1 MRADAASA
9 LRRPTDVFA
18 WLVRRQREDVGV
30 EAALDAIRSAC
41 GSVPLGGSSSS
52 VRSRGSS
59 SALTTTASDD
69 KDVFWQ
75 IVLNCCD
82 LPASAGPDQRKTAL
96 QQLATTLEKKN
107 SAKKTDGD
115 ADEDSKFTWQA
126 VASIRDHYYAE
137 RKAFFMVRIELLR
150 TVLFV
155 QPDQHPNFHAVEEIV
170 DDLMKEGLLEAIF
183 DEFAGRQLSIAH
195 RPSFFALPDQSP
207 MYSHHQHQAQQA
219 WEVQFLEEEALLRQL
234 LLLALYFS
242 KEKLDFSKAVQTT
255 KAIHSWD
262 DCIVPDVFSSSTL
275 ALPKSQE
282 KLHEAAH
289 LGVMASI
296 RMLHQVSQASF
307 SRQVWGEVFDLSRTF
322 FLGDVGEDKSE
333 GGDQFLPSEST
344 CGVLMLAWASV
355 LAHQYHHHRS
365 TVPDEHQLESL
376 LQETLA
382 MAEKKRGF
390 YQLNILLRTLVF
402 ADDSQDADH
411 SYPFLQAAEM
421 GDKLAWQLPVVT
433 GLQALKRYRK
443 GDIGLGKNGYRVSI
457 FQHVAADFLN
467 DVLVSLGYLENLENL
482 HQLNAMA
489 KLVSP
494 ILANPQVAEQTLFK
508 RDVREHSASD
518 GLAALIHKSKEVLPR
533 SLSSYIRLYTALC
546 SSIDGSSSSSV
557 LRQVLKE
564 FGKQVSLE
572 AADVLAPRLLPPND
586 YFAEVDETGTVKCK
600 RSFYYG
606 DDQLA
611 IPAGTLGQIVE
622 SDPTYVQWRLDHSNQ
637 PSTSTTI
644 WDLLFVTTENLVGHI
659 QIDALVHI
667 RESEDMDALAS
678 FFEWIVQASRQPG
691 KESEIVSEIGRR
703 WSETRLRHWWLQH
716 KLPSPQDFL
725 PLLFNHRVS
734 LAVLQDAS
742 REDLVAWGIRDRY
755 VREQVIA
762 QLTGSGS
769 SDLPSRH
776 ANGLGGNG
784 SSSLSFESDGLVH
797 LIRTMLGFL
806 DSFVHDRRADE
817 AALWSSKHFHFLS
830 AAIAALS
837 AFTSVDSC
845 VEVIIGELRGG
856 TEECV
861 NLIIKTSRKLFEYHE
876 RVQGSYPVVV
886 STLDIV
892 MNLVR
897 WFLSREAS
905 ALGTDH
911 FGSSRNDFGGHEF
924 ISAER
929 NWFVGAVEF
938 AIEILSTHESWKF
951 STIATKWDLTER
963 CFRVV
968 FALLSAK
975 FVTGEN
981 SMLLG
986 LQSALRKTMT
996 TDITLVMKLL
1006 RSTCVV
1012 MSTSHIKNWN
1022 SINLIDTESLNGE
1035 DFIFPQTALRH
1046 SHPDDSHDEDG
1057 LYPLSFESELNSP
1070 VDLGRLESLVI
1081 TSLRLIDLLISSDG
1095 AGGNADYNASLQLL
1109 LSSIDDGGPKTRK
1122 SLNLVTLCGGYLAYP
1137 VQKRRDITF
1146 WSLRILQHAS
1156 VFLERSDISAMETSS
1171 HSLGAL
1177 FQGQS
1182 DMKHIRDTILHLLR
1196 KSTKQVAVGKELLS
1210 FLTICLEHQPGFLA
1224 YLLFDTESDST
1235 ESEKKIAKTQQLVVL
1250 LERFLVTSEQLLEE
1264 ATDLFCE
1271 VLNFLV
1277 RVWKGATKY
1286 GLAVH
1291 VEIADALRSSTNF
1304 WQNLTRALKV
1314 RMSLDVDDENV
1325 AFDMDLTGNSEGNAA
1340 NAYRGRSSPYGYLAR
1355 GFILQIVSYEWHYKG
1370 AKQSSHPLVQ
1380 VLEEFSTEGLY
1391 SHWLRTFTRLDYS
1404 QSRFAE
1410 ICSSV
1415 QAYSKNSHGVMT
1427 SVDTDNTRMPVYQEG
1442 LICETALL
1450 QWQLKRNNVDGRG
1463 ITGAVIKRVKWS
1475 NLQAAYVRA
1484 QNFALGKWKVF
1495 MELCCLQA
1503 GGASES
1509 NGSDSTTNE
1518 DTEPVATNRFKRKE
1532 SMISSPPRLSTRR
1545 VAPPS
1550 PLDLRTGDS
1559 SSNFSGDRTSYG
1571 MIQVLSDVISARQAD
1586 SSLDYFALA
1595 HLQHLVELLVSML
1608 HHQLCLVVQKTRDP
1622 RYSHTRQRKQLNE
1635 SRLTLQ
1641 KSLKLL
1647 SLVENTTHNVDLSVN
1662 KIKSDMDVKA
1672 LLGADEMQPDRTR
1685 GLWQRLAGDFTE
1697 KIDSVGVKLRTSLL
1711 TASLLLVR
1719 HIVAVR
1725 KNEPELS
1732 SPGLRSGERDEAQ
1745 ATSILQVKLIHH
1757 CMNSIK
1763 VCDQHADN
1771 VSLRELFQVSW
1782 CLFQEILDGFVH
1794 TTTTARN
1801 QKLRLDSY
1809 VTLRPLVTL
1818 LEHEQNGLTALF
1830 EILIQRFR
1838 LKASQSGTPEA
1849 RAEQRNKQGQALNVL
1864 KGLTAVVW
1872 NSKNRDLCQRV
1883 MVDSSTSELRL
1894 LPLLATQLIP
1904 LLRAQMEQEQS
1915 GSGHHGYVLSD
1926 ATGEESVHERS
1937 VAHEMWCTFLRFVA
1951 GLLKLLSAEQQI
1963 RFGHQ
1968 EGNVIWEFIAHGE
1981 PLMLSALHPQTRLT
1995 RARVEEQLSILCF
2008 LSAVSG
2014 ADETKKQWKQ
2024 GLPRNFA
2031 LMMEQSRLML
2041 RRACVLLGSSLS
2053 ETKKLQQRKTASK
2066 SIVGIATSPSA
2077 ASSLSSFSFS
2087 HQTLLH
2093 EHLQAVQA
2101 DDKRHLTEFYRTMEI
2116 ELAEVARQTSFLL
2129 MKWTANFAS
2138 QDSMVVIDGARYI
2151 DEEKLLPLL
2160 TFTPPNQALS
2170 MSCEPCLGHLCV
2182 VMEFLIAQLE
2192 HYAETSKHPSNAS
2205 PLAFGNTV
2213 NTCALLFLKT
2223 YLLHNEQYEV
2233 SKDDQ
2238 DEFKSFFQ
2246 RLNER
2251 ISSAGVSV
2259 QAHVDCDLLRHIEQ
2273 VKT

>member
-1 MRADAASA
+1 MVGMRTDAASA
-9 LRRPTDVFA
+9 PVDVFA

-41 GSVPLGGSSSS
+41 GSVPLGGRASS
-52 VRSRGSS
+52 VRSRGS
-59 SALTTTASDD
+59 ALTTATTASND

-82 LPASAGPDQRKTAL
+82 LPASADPEQRKTAL
-96 QQLATTLEKKN
+96 QQLATTLDKKK

-115 ADEDSKFTWQA
+115 ADGEDDSKFTWQA
-126 VASIRDHYYAE
+126 IARIRNHYYAE

-155 QPDQHPNFHAVEEIV
+155 QPDQHPNFHVVEEIV
-170 DDLMKEGLLEAIF
+170 DDLMKEGLLEALF

-195 RPSFFALPDQSP
+195 RPNFFALPDQSP
-207 MYSHHQHQAQQA
+207 IYSHHQHQAQQA

-234 LLLALYFS
+234 LLLALYYS

-255 KAIHSWD
+255 KALHSWD

-282 KLHEAAH
+282 KLVEAAH
-289 LGVMASI
+289 LGAMVSI
-296 RMLHQVSQASF
+296 RMLHQVSLAPF
-307 SRQVWGEVFDLSRTF
+307 SRPVWGEVFDLSRTF
-322 FLGDVGEDKSE
+322 VLGDIGNGKSE
-333 GGDQFLPSEST
+333 ANDQFLPSEST
-344 CGVLMLAWASV
+344 CGVLLLAWASV

-365 TVPDEHQLESL
+365 TVPDDHQLESL

-382 MAEKKRGF
+382 LAENKHGF
-390 YQLNILLRTLVF
+390 YQLNVLLRTLVF

-411 SYPFLQAAEM
+411 SYPFLQAVEM
-421 GDKLAWQLPVVT
+421 DDKLAWQLPVVT
-433 GLQALKRYRK
+433 GLQASKKYRK
-443 GDIGLGKNGYRVSI
+443 GGVGLGRNGYRVSI

-467 DVLVSLGYLENLENL
+467 DMLVSLGYLDNLENL
-482 HQLNAMA
+482 HQLSAMT

-494 ILANPQVAEQTLFK
+494 VLANPHVAEQTLFSG
-508 RDVREHSASD
+508 DTREHSASD
-518 GLAALIHKSKEVLPR
+518 GLTALIHKSKEVLPR
-533 SLSSYIRLYTALC
+533 SLLSYIRLYTALC
-546 SSIDGSSSSSV
+546 SSTDGSSSSSV

-586 YFAEVDETGTVKCK
+586 YFAEVDDTGTIKCK

-611 IPAGTLGQIVE
+611 IPAGTFGQIVE
-622 SDPTYVQWRLDHSNQ
+622 LDPT
-637 PSTSTTI
+637 
-644 WDLLFVTTENLVGHI
+644 
-659 QIDALVHI
+659 
-667 RESEDMDALAS
+667 
-678 FFEWIVQASRQPG
+678 
-691 KESEIVSEIGRR
+691 
-703 WSETRLRHWWLQH
+703 
-716 KLPSPQDFL
+716 
-725 PLLFNHRVS
+725 
-734 LAVLQDAS
+734 
-742 REDLVAWGIRDRY
+742 
-755 VREQVIA
+755 
-762 QLTGSGS
+762 
-769 SDLPSRH
+769 
-776 ANGLGGNG
+776 
-784 SSSLSFESDGLVH
+784 
-797 LIRTMLGFL
+797 
-806 DSFVHDRRADE
+806 FVHDRRADE

-837 AFTSVDSC
+837 ALTSVDSC
-845 VEVIIGELRGG
+845 VEIIIGELRGG

-876 RVQGSYPVVV
+876 RIQGSYPVVI

-905 ALGTDH
+905 ALGADQVD
-911 FGSSRNDFGGHEF
+911 SSRNGFWGHEF

-938 AIEILSTHESWKF
+938 AIEILSAHESWKF

-963 CFRVV
+963 CFR
-968 FALLSAK
+968 
-975 FVTGEN
+975 
-981 SMLLG
+981 
-986 LQSALRKTMT
+986 
-996 TDITLVMKLL
+996 
-1006 RSTCVV
+1006 
-1012 MSTSHIKNWN
+1012 
-1022 SINLIDTESLNGE
+1022 
-1035 DFIFPQTALRH
+1035 
-1046 SHPDDSHDEDG
+1046 
-1057 LYPLSFESELNSP
+1057 
-1070 VDLGRLESLVI
+1070 
-1081 TSLRLIDLLISSDG
+1081 
-1095 AGGNADYNASLQLL
+1095 
-1109 LSSIDDGGPKTRK
+1109 
-1122 SLNLVTLCGGYLAYP
+1122 
-1137 VQKRRDITF
+1137 
-1146 WSLRILQHAS
+1146 
-1156 VFLERSDISAMETSS
+1156 
-1171 HSLGAL
+1171 
-1177 FQGQS
+1177 
-1182 DMKHIRDTILHLLR
+1182 
-1196 KSTKQVAVGKELLS
+1196 
-1210 FLTICLEHQPGFLA
+1210 PGFLA
-1224 YLLFDTESDST
+1224 YLLFDTASDSS
-1235 ESEKKIAKTQQLVVL
+1235 ESEKKTAKTQQLVAL
-1250 LERFLVTSEQLLEE
+1250 LERFLIASEQLLEE

-1271 VLNFLV
+1271 VLKFLV
-1277 RVWKGATKY
+1277 QVWKGATKY

-1291 VEIADALRSSTNF
+1291 VEIAGALRSSTNF
-1304 WQNLTRALKV
+1304 WQNLTRALKI
-1314 RMSLDVDDENV
+1314 RMSLDVDDANV
-1325 AFDMDLTGNSEGNAA
+1325 AIDMDLTGDGEGNAA
-1340 NAYRGRSSPYGYLAR
+1340 NAYRGRSSPYG
-1355 GFILQIVSYEWHYKG
+1355 
-1370 AKQSSHPLVQ
+1370 
-1380 VLEEFSTEGLY
+1380 
-1391 SHWLRTFTRLDYS
+1391 
-1404 QSRFAE
+1404 
-1410 ICSSV
+1410 SV
-1415 QAYSKNSHGVMT
+1415 QAYSKNSHGIMT
-1427 SVDTDNTRMPVYQEG
+1427 SVDTDNTRLPVYQEG
-1442 LICETALL
+1442 LICDTALL

-1463 ITGAVIKRVKWS
+1463 ITGAVVKRVKWS
-1475 NLQAAYVRA
+1475 NLQAAYVQA

-1503 GGASES
+1503 GGSSES
-1509 NGSDSTTNE
+1509 NGPGSTTNG
-1518 DTEPVATNRFKRKE
+1518 DAEPIVTNRFKRKE

-1545 VAPPS
+1545 VTPPS
-1550 PLDLRTGDS
+1550 PLDLRAGDS

-1571 MIQVLSDVISARQAD
+1571 MIQVLSDVISARQGNSA
-1586 SSLDYFALA
+1586 LDYFALT

-1608 HHQLCLVVQKTRDP
+1608 HHQFCLVLQKTRDP
-1622 RYSHTRQRKQLNE
+1622 KYSHTQQRKQLNE
-1635 SRLTLQ
+1635 PRLTLQ

-1647 SLVENTTHNVDLSVN
+1647 SLVENAMHNVDLSAN
-1662 KIKSDMDVKA
+1662 KIKTDMDVDA
-1672 LLGADEMQPDRTR
+1672 LLGADEMQPNRTP

-1697 KIDSVGVKLRTSLL
+1697 KIDSIGVKLRTSLL

-1725 KNEPELS
+1725 KDEPELS
-1732 SPGLRSGERDEAQ
+1732 SPGLWSGERDEAQ
-1745 ATSILQVKLIHH
+1745 ATSILQVKLVHH

-1763 VCDQHADN
+1763 VCDQHADSA
-1771 VSLRELFQVSW
+1771 SLRELFQVSW

-1818 LEHEQNGLTALF
+1818 LEHEQNGLTVLF

-1838 LKASQSGTPEA
+1838 SKANQSGSSEA
-1849 RAEQRNKQGQALNVL
+1849 RAEQRSKQEQALNVL

-1904 LLRAQMEQEQS
+1904 LLRAQMDQEQS
-1915 GSGHHGYVLSD
+1915 GSGHHGYVISD
-1926 ATGEESVHERS
+1926 ATEESFCERS
-1937 VAHEMWCTFLRFVA
+1937 VAHEMWCTLLRFVA

-1963 RFGHQ
+1963 RFSHQ

-1981 PLMLSALHPQTRLT
+1981 PLMLLALHPQTRLT

-2008 LSAVSG
+2008 LNAVSG
-2014 ADETKKQWKQ
+2014 SEEMKKQWKQ

-2031 LMMEQSRLML
+2031 LMMEQSRLLL

-2101 DDKRHLTEFYRTMEI
+2101 DDKRRLTEFYRTMEI

-2129 MKWTANFAS
+2129 MKWTASLTS

-2160 TFTPPNQALS
+2160 TFTPSNQALS

-2182 VMEFLIAQLE
+2182 VMEFLVAQLE
-2192 HYAETSKHPSNAS
+2192 YYAETSKHPSNAS
-2205 PLAFGNTV
+2205 PLVFGNTV

-2238 DEFKSFFQ
+2238 DEFNSFFQ

-2251 ISSAGVSV
+2251 ISSAGASV
-2259 QAHVDCDLLRHIEQ
+2259 QARVDCELLRHIEQ
-2273 VKT
+2273 VIKFYQE